1 MTRDHSRTSPLTG
14 SLRWV
19 RAAQPRSEQGRWAQA
34 AVIGAIGAASMFT
47 LSAGALAVGARV
59 MARLP
64 LVPQQGLR
72 HRPDLP
78 VRAVHE
84 DRVHVDRTKETEREG
99 YLAVRQ
105 SGGAVHVRLGPVT
118 SHPTPTTVARPLLGA
133 DTSEPLQVAKAA
145 VNGFYW
151 AGSPRTAHGLET
163 EEVEVSSPVG
173 PMPAWLVRAD
183 HTKEPGQGPGHG
195 PDQGRDQEPGAGS
208 AQEAPGGQGD
218 TWAILIHGH
227 GSMRG
232 EALRVIP
239 LLHHLGVTSLTITYR
254 NDTGAPASADR
265 MYHLGA
271 DEWEDTEAAIDFA
284 LAHGARRI
292 VLFGWSM
299 GGGIALRTSVR
310 TAHRDRVVGLV
321 LDSPAVD
328 WQDILIYHAT
338 ALKAPKPM
346 RNLGIWMMTSTVGR
360 RLVRL
365 HEPLALH
372 EMTPQYYAEHLIHPT
387 LLFHALDDATV
398 PPGPSRHLAAL
409 RPDLVEFAPFE
420 GASHTREW
428 NRDPVRYERLLADYL
443 GRLLGLE
450 AEAAALEVPVRDL
463 AAPALED
470 SIGLRL

>member
-1 MTRDHSRTSPLTG
+1 M
-14 SLRWV
+14 
-19 RAAQPRSEQGRWAQA
+19 
-34 AVIGAIGAASMFT
+34 IGAVGAASMFT

-84 DRVHVDRTKETEREG
+84 DRLHMDRTRESGRAG
-99 YLAVRQ
+99 YLALRQ
-105 SGGAVHVRLGPVT
+105 SGGAAHVRLGPVMGE
-118 SHPTPTTVARPLLGA
+118 PTPTTVSRPLLA
-133 DTSEPLQVAKAA
+133 SDTDEPVQLAKAA
-145 VNGFYW
+145 VNGFFW
-151 AGSPRTAHGLET
+151 AGTPATAHGLPT
-163 EEVEVSSPVG
+163 QEVEVDSPVG
-173 PMPAWLVRAD
+173 SMPAWLVRPDETAGSV
-183 HTKEPGQGPGHG
+183 PGQ
-195 PDQGRDQEPGAGS
+195 A
-208 AQEAPGGQGD
+208 D
-218 TWAILIHGH
+218 TWAILFHGH
-227 GSMRG
+227 GATRG

-239 LLHHLGVTSLTITYR
+239 LLHRLGLSSLTITYR

-271 DEWEDTEAAIDFA
+271 DEWEDAEAAIEFA

-292 VLFGWSM
+292 VLMGWSM

-310 TAHRDRVVGLV
+310 SAHRDLIAGLV

-338 ALKAPKPM
+338 ALKAPRPM
-346 RNLGIWMMTSTVGR
+346 RSLAMWMMTSTVGG

-372 EMTPQYYAEHLIHPT
+372 EMTPDYYAEHLTHRT
-387 LLFHALDDATV
+387 QLFHALDDSTV
-398 PPGPSRHLAAL
+398 PPAPSRRLAAM
-409 RPDLVEFAPFE
+409 RPDLVEFEPFE

-428 NRDPVRYERLLADYL
+428 NRDPARYERLLANYL

-450 AEAAALEVPVRDL
+450 DEAAALEIPVRDPG
-463 AAPALED
+463 AAAGED

>member
-1 MTRDHSRTSPLTG
+1 
-14 SLRWV
+14 
-19 RAAQPRSEQGRWAQA
+19 
-34 AVIGAIGAASMFT
+34 MFT

-64 LVPQQGLR
+64 LVPMHGLR
-72 HRPDLP
+72 RRPDLP

-84 DRVHVDRTKETEREG
+84 DRVHLDMTKETEREG

-118 SHPTPTTVARPLLGA
+118 AHPTPTTVSRPLLAA
-133 DTSEPLQVAKAA
+133 DTAEPLQVAKAA

-163 EEVEVSSPVG
+163 EEVEISSPVG
-173 PMPAWLVRAD
+173 PMPAWLV
-183 HTKEPGQGPGHG
+183 HPEPAQGA
-195 PDQGRDQEPGAGS
+195 DQGQA
-208 AQEAPGGQGD
+208 D

-227 GSMRG
+227 GSTRG

-239 LLHHLGVTSLTITYR
+239 LLHRLGLTSLTITYR

-284 LAHGARRI
+284 LARGARRI

-310 TAHRDRVVGLV
+310 TAHRDSVVGLV

-338 ALKAPKPM
+338 ALKAPSAM
-346 RNLGIWMMTSTVGR
+346 RRLAMWMMTSTVGR

-372 EMTPQYYAEHLIHPT
+372 EMTPQYYAEHLIHRT

-398 PPGPSRHLAAL
+398 PPGPSRSLAAL
-409 RPDLVEFAPFE
+409 RPDLVEFEPFE

-428 NRDPVRYERLLADYL
+428 NRDPARYERLLADYL
-443 GRLLGLE
+443 GSLLDLE
-450 AEAAALEVPVRDL
+450 QEAAELEVPVRDL
-463 AAPALED
+463 AAPALEE

>member
-151 AGSPRTAHGLET
+151 AGSPATAHGLAT
-163 EEVEVSSPVG
+163 EEIEIESPVG
-173 PMPAWLVRAD
+173 QMPAWVVRPDVDAGSV
-183 HTKEPGQGPGHG
+183 PGQ
-195 PDQGRDQEPGAGS
+195 ES
-208 AQEAPGGQGD
+208 

-227 GSMRG
+227 GGTRG

-239 LLHHLGVTSLTITYR
+239 LLHRLGLTSLAITYR
-254 NDTGAPASADR
+254 ND
-265 MYHLGA
+265 
-271 DEWEDTEAAIDFA
+271 
-284 LAHGARRI
+284 
-292 VLFGWSM
+292 
-299 GGGIALRTSVR
+299 
-310 TAHRDRVVGLV
+310 
-321 LDSPAVD
+321 
-328 WQDILIYHAT
+328 
-338 ALKAPKPM
+338 
-346 RNLGIWMMTSTVGR
+346 
-360 RLVRL
+360 
-365 HEPLALH
+365 
-372 EMTPQYYAEHLIHPT
+372 
-387 LLFHALDDATV
+387 
-398 PPGPSRHLAAL
+398 
-409 RPDLVEFAPFE
+409 
-420 GASHTREW
+420 
-428 NRDPVRYERLLADYL
+428 
-443 GRLLGLE
+443 
-450 AEAAALEVPVRDL
+450 
-463 AAPALED
+463 
-470 SIGLRL
+470 

>member
-1 MTRDHSRTSPLTG
+1 MTCDLLRTRSTPSLSR
-14 SLRWV
+14 
-19 RAAQPRSEQGRWAQA
+19 RARYAGPRTEQGRWAGA
-34 AVIGAIGAASMFT
+34 AVVGAVGAVSMFT
-47 LSAGALAVGARV
+47 LSAGLLTVGARV

-64 LVPQQGLR
+64 LVPLHGLR

-78 VRAVHE
+78 VRAVFE
-84 DRVHVDRTKETEREG
+84 DRVHLDRSTESVRDG

-105 SGGAVHVRLGPVT
+105 AGGTAHVRLGPVQG
-118 SHPTPTTVARPLLGA
+118 TPTSRTVSRPLLA
-133 DTSEPLQVAKAA
+133 VDTAEPLRVDKAA

-151 AGSPRTAHGLET
+151 AGSPATAHGLAT
-163 EEVEVSSPVG
+163 EEIEIESPVG
-173 PMPAWLVRAD
+173 QMPAWVVRPDVDAGSV
-183 HTKEPGQGPGHG
+183 PGQ
-195 PDQGRDQEPGAGS
+195 ES
-208 AQEAPGGQGD
+208 

-227 GSMRG
+227 GGTRG

-239 LLHHLGVTSLTITYR
+239 LLHRLGLTSLAITYR

-271 DEWEDTEAAIDFA
+271 DEWEDTEAAIEFA
-284 LAHGARRI
+284 LDHGARRI
-292 VLFGWSM
+292 VLMGWSM
-299 GGGIALRTSVR
+299 GGGITLRTSVR
-310 TAHRDRVVGLV
+310 SAHRERIAGLV

-346 RNLGIWMMTSTVGR
+346 RSLAMWMMTSPVGR

-372 EMTPQYYAEHLIHPT
+372 EMTPDYYAEHLIHPT
-387 LLFHALDDATV
+387 QLFHALDDATV
-398 PPGPSRHLAAL
+398 PPGPSRLLAAM
-409 RPDLVEFAPFE
+409 RPDLVEFEPFE

-428 NRDPVRYERLLADYL
+428 NRDPVRYERLLAGYL

-450 AEAAALEVPVRDL
+450 DEAAALEIPVRDP
-463 AAPALED
+463 AAPAREN